1 MKRVLFI
8 HNYKPIIHGA
18 ALISN
23 YIRTSELINSFFI
36 TSHIN
41 TSTSLKSD
49 ELGKI
54 NVNKILSII
63 KLYVKI
69 YKTIKIFK
77 PDVVYTNFAVRK
89 KGFLKDIISILLIG
103 KNKKI
108 IHFHNLGISNRKGFF
123 EKRILNKILNNSH
136 IILISKSIKYELE
149 SYKPLS
155 LNYCNNSIKIKQPFL
170 EKSINIK
177 RINILFIGN
186 LYRYKGIFDLIKV
199 AEKLKKQ
206 KINFIINV
214 LGSSGDVSLE
224 EFKDK
229 VKLKKL
235 SENIVLHGFLK
246 KNKKK
251 FFLETSDIYLHPT
264 YYDVFPMVL
273 LEAQAFSLPI
283 ISYDMGGINDIVI
296 DNFNGFLISDDKL
309 NKVCQSIIKYSND
322 DMLYKKHSLNSYQTF
337 IKKFDI
343 EIFEKNMIN
352 ILNKI

>member
-123 EKRILNKILNNSH
+123 
-136 IILISKSIKYELE
+136 
-149 SYKPLS
+149 
-155 LNYCNNSIKIKQPFL
+155 
-170 EKSINIK
+170 
-177 RINILFIGN
+177 
-186 LYRYKGIFDLIKV
+186 
-199 AEKLKKQ
+199 
-206 KINFIINV
+206 
-214 LGSSGDVSLE
+214 
-224 EFKDK
+224 
-229 VKLKKL
+229 
-235 SENIVLHGFLK
+235 
-246 KNKKK
+246 
-251 FFLETSDIYLHPT
+251 
-264 YYDVFPMVL
+264 
-273 LEAQAFSLPI
+273 
-283 ISYDMGGINDIVI
+283 
-296 DNFNGFLISDDKL
+296 
-309 NKVCQSIIKYSND
+309 
-322 DMLYKKHSLNSYQTF
+322 
-337 IKKFDI
+337 
-343 EIFEKNMIN
+343 
-352 ILNKI
+352 